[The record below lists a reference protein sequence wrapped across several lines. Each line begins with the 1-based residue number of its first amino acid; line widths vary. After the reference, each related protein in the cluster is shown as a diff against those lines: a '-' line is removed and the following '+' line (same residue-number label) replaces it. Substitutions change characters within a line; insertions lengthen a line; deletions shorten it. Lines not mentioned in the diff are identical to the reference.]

1 MYIISLICSIL
12 AFVCSFVPLFGI
24 PFSLFSS
31 IIAIILS
38 IIVFKK
44 EKAKDRKDA
53 SIIALVV
60 SIVAIIICII
70 VNLLSAKFI
79 SNIFDSILSI
89 DSINYNEYYVEKFEN
104 YKEYSQKDSIVIKDS
119 LVLNIKEIANN
130 NNNEY
135 NIKISVSSLENN
147 TYFSIYNFG
156 LFNNSENEFVYSSS
170 SIKDNEFISGIL
182 NEGEERNI
190 VLRYKLNNEV
200 KDKLYLVF
208 VDNEN
213 GVKIEL

>member
-130 NNNEY
+130 NNEY

-182 NEGEERNI
+182 NECEERNI

>member
-38 IIVFKK
+38 IIVLKK

-130 NNNEY
+130 NNEY

>member
-38 IIVFKK
+38 IILFKK

-130 NNNEY
+130 NNEY

>member
-38 IIVFKK
+38 IIVLKK

-119 LVLNIKEIANN
+119 FVLNIKEIAN

>member
-53 SIIALVV
+53 SIISLVV

-104 YKEYSQKDSIVIKDS
+104 YKEYSQKDNIVIKDS
-119 LVLNIKEIANN
+119 LVLNIKEVAN

-135 NIKISVSSLENN
+135 NIKISVSSLEDN

-156 LFNNSENEFVYSSS
+156 LFNSSENEFVYSSS

-182 NEGEERNI
+182 NEGEEKNI

-200 KDKLYLVF
+200 NDKLYLVF

-213 GVKIEL
+213 GVKIAL

>member
-12 AFVCSFVPLFGI
+12 AFVCSLVPLFGI

-119 LVLNIKEIANN
+119 FVLNIKEIAN

-182 NEGEERNI
+182 NEGEERNF

>member
-1 MYIISLICSIL
+1 M
-12 AFVCSFVPLFGI
+12 
-24 PFSLFSS
+24 
-31 IIAIILS
+31 
-38 IIVFKK
+38 
-44 EKAKDRKDA
+44 
-53 SIIALVV
+53 
-60 SIVAIIICII
+60 
-70 VNLLSAKFI
+70 
-79 SNIFDSILSI
+79 
-89 DSINYNEYYVEKFEN
+89 
-104 YKEYSQKDSIVIKDS
+104 
-119 LVLNIKEIANN
+119 VLNIKEIAN

>member
-79 SNIFDSILSI
+79 SNIFDSILRI

-119 LVLNIKEIANN
+119 LVLNIKEIAN

>member
-130 NNNEY
+130 NNEY

-200 KDKLYLVF
+200 KDKLYLIF

>member
-130 NNNEY
+130 NNEY

>member
-24 PFSLFSS
+24 PFLLFSS

-130 NNNEY
+130 NNEY

>member
-1 MYIISLICSIL
+1 MHPSQSLRFYRPAIWHGKCFP
-12 AFVCSFVPLFGI
+12 AFPGIAYHDTNKKSVVYTTKVNVSNGRFVWQI
-24 PFSLFSS
+24 
-31 IIAIILS
+31 
-38 IIVFKK
+38 
-44 EKAKDRKDA
+44 EY
-53 SIIALVV
+53 
-60 SIVAIIICII
+60 
-70 VNLLSAKFI
+70 
-79 SNIFDSILSI
+79 IFDSILRI

-119 LVLNIKEIANN
+119 LVLNIKEIAN

>member
-130 NNNEY
+130 NNEY

-170 SIKDNEFISGIL
+170 SVKDNEFISGIL

>member
-1 MYIISLICSIL
+1 MFFCSTIWNTI
-12 AFVCSFVPLFGI
+12 FT
-24 PFSLFSS
+24 FSS

-130 NNNEY
+130 NNEY

>member
-53 SIIALVV
+53 SIISLVV

-104 YKEYSQKDSIVIKDS
+104 YKEYSQKDNIVIKDS
-119 LVLNIKEIANN
+119 LVLNIKEVAN

-135 NIKISVSSLENN
+135 NIKISVSSLEDN
-147 TYFSIYNFG
+147 TYFSIYNLG
-156 LFNNSENEFVYSSS
+156 LFNSPENEFVYSSS

-182 NEGEERNI
+182 NEGEEKNI

-213 GVKIEL
+213 GVKIAL

>member
-119 LVLNIKEIANN
+119 FVLNIKEIAN

>member
-130 NNNEY
+130 NNEY

-170 SIKDNEFISGIL
+170 SVKDNEFISGIL

-200 KDKLYLVF
+200 KDKLYLIF